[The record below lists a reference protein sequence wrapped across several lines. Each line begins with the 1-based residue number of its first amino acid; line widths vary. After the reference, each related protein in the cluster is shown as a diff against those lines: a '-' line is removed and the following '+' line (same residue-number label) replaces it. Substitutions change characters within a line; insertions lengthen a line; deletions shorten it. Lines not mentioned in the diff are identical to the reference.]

1 MFLLFSF
8 YLLLLFYEG
17 KKTSFDSR
25 REVRATCLLEQD
37 AEKQGLL
44 MDPACLSLQG
54 CCLISLSILV
64 SRLGK
69 LLQNLSMKSSKTSE
83 SKQSSLTQTI
93 YKVCIS
99 RCVEA

>member
-44 MDPACLSLQG
+44 
-54 CCLISLSILV
+54 
-64 SRLGK
+64 LGSCM
-69 LLQNLSMKSSKTSE
+69 LKSSGMLFNFFE
-83 SKQSSLTQTI
+83 YIGQ
-93 YKVCIS
+93 
-99 RCVEA
+99 